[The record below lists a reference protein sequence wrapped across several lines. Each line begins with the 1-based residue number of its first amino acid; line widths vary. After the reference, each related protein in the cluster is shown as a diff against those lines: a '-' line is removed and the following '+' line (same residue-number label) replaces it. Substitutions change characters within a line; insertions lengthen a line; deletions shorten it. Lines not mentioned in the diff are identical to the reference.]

1 MPLKLSAALISWN
14 EDTAREHK
22 RLLESVGVCVAPVIG
37 RGSGMIGKISKAAP
51 SAIVIDLD
59 AKPAYGREA
68 AIVLRNSPSTRHIPL
83 VFAGGIEEKV
93 SLVRAEIPD
102 AVYCSWKTVRSGIEK
117 ALAQQPTRPVRPRR
131 RGDAVVHGSVL
142 ARKFDI
148 KGELPV
154 AILGDVIGLAERL
167 SVAYEER
174 ISAQTLLALFVVRT
188 AYELDGAFECAAA
201 QLSKSAS
208 FWIVYPKQ
216 SGALR
221 TDFNQKDIL
230 ELAREYNFSAY
241 KTCAV
246 DEDWSAQK
254 LTRKRS

>member
-1 MPLKLSAALISWN
+1 MPLKLSVALISWN
-14 EDTAREHK
+14 ADFAREHK
-22 RLLESVGVCVAPVIG
+22 RLLESANVRVAPVIS

-51 SAIVIDLD
+51 SAIVVDLD

-83 VFAGGIEEKV
+83 VFAGGSEEKV
-93 SLVRAEIPD
+93 SLVRAEISD
-102 AVYCSWKTVRSGIEK
+102 AVYCSWKTTRSGIER
-117 ALAQQPTRPVRPRR
+117 ALVQQPARPVRPRR
-131 RGDAVVHGSVL
+131 RGETVVHGSVL

-148 KGELPV
+148 KPDMPV

-167 SVAYEER
+167 SVVYEER
-174 ISAQTLLALFVVRT
+174 ISAQTLLVLFVVRT
-188 AYELDGAFECAAA
+188 AYELDAAFECAAA
-201 QLSKSAS
+201 QMPGSAS

-230 ELAREYNFSAY
+230 ALAHDNGFSGD

-254 LTRKRS
+254 LTWRK